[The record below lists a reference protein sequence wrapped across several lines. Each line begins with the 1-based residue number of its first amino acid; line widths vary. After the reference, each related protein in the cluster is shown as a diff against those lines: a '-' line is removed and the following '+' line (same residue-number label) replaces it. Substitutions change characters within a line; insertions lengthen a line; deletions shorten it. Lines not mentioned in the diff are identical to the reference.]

1 MQNAK
6 CKMQNA
12 KCKMQNAK
20 CKMQNAKCKM
30 QNAKCKMQNA
40 WFRLV
45 RGDGVARS
53 GRGGMTERSRAFA
66 FCILH

>member
-20 CKMQNAKCKM
+20 CKMHNH
-30 QNAKCKMQNA
+30 
-40 WFRLV
+40 R
-45 RGDGVARS
+45 RS
-53 GRGGMTERSRAFA
+53 RDGRGLHFD
-66 FCILH
+66 FCLLH